1 MTNIL
6 YTWQFEDKKQRSQL
20 WYIIAFSVVIG
31 LVVWWFL
38 TKQYGMSFIVL
49 LLSWL
54 MLFVENNSE
63 DTVTV
68 NISDMWIYIWENF
81 YEFDGIE
88 KYATWYV
95 KDNAEFIRIYLA
107 KKGIALLD
115 IKTNNEII
123 GDIQNILNNYIQHDG
138 KVELSSS
145 DKIIRFLKL

>member
-20 WYIIAFSVVIG
+20 WYIIAFSVVIW

-54 MLFVENNSE
+54 ILFVENNSE

-68 NISDMWIYIWENF
+68 NISDMWIYIWESF
-81 YEFDGIE
+81 YEFDGIQ
-88 KYATWYV
+88 KYATGYV

-107 KKGIALLD
+107 KKGIAILD

-123 GDIQNILNNYIQHDG
+123 WDVQNILNNNIEHDG
-138 KVELSSS
+138 KVELSNS